1 MKKMFLNYIHSFR
14 GLAIIFIVA
23 GHCIYAFNWENNL
36 LLRAILGRF
45 INNGTVLF
53 VFIAGYL
60 FQHLSYKY
68 DFKTYMRSKLNNVL
82 LPYVI
87 LSIPAI
93 VKAVFIAQNKGFN
106 EYPKMVKIILLYVT
120 GRHLEPLWFIPM
132 ITLFYIASP
141 LLIKLDRKNILY
153 YSLPFFVIVSSIVPR
168 NNLNIFQAFVH
179 FISVYVGGMFC
190 SKYREQ
196 TINFT
201 KEYFLALVALFFLVF
216 IADVYTT
223 YIGSVLAFL
232 NLWGKLILCLLLIN
246 ILQRF
251 DAIVRDKFNY
261 LAEISF
267 GLYFIHAYT
276 VSAISKIIPDGSVN
290 GNIIYFSLYAFSAI
304 GVTTLILFIA
314 KQILGNRSRSIVG
327 C

>member
-1 MKKMFLNYIHSFR
+1 MKVFLNYIHSFR

-23 GHCIYAFNWENNL
+23 GHCIYAFNWDNNL

-68 DFKTYMRSKLNNVL
+68 DFKTYMKSKLNNVL
-82 LPYVI
+82 LPYIIISV
-87 LSIPAI
+87 PAI
-93 VKAVFIAQNKGFN
+93 VKAVFIAHDKGFD
-106 EYPKMVKIILLYVT
+106 EYPKMLKIILLYVT

-132 ITLFYIASP
+132 IALFYVVSP
-141 LLIKLDRKNILY
+141 LLIKLDKKNILY

-190 SKYREQ
+190 SRYREQ
-196 TINFT
+196 TIKFT
-201 KEYFLALVALFFLVF
+201 KKYFYPLVILFFLIF

-223 YIGSVLAFL
+223 YTGSVLGFL
-232 NLWGKLILCLLLIN
+232 NLWGKLLLCLLLIN

-251 DAIVRDKFNY
+251 DAIVKDKFNY

-267 GLYFIHAYT
+267 GLYFLHAYV
-276 VSAISKIIPDGSVN
+276 VSVFSKIIPDGSIN
-290 GNIIYFSLYAFSAI
+290 GNIIFYSLYAFSAI
-304 GVTTLILFIA
+304 AMTTLILFIA
-314 KQILGNRSRSIVG
+314 KKILGSRSRSIVG